1 MDPRTG
7 GPCQGI
13 RNSFESMKM
22 LGVNLE
28 VVCLDSDSDSTLW
41 QDPFKIHAI
50 GKGISPWYYNKALY
64 LWLINNLLRFDFVIT
79 HGLWQ
84 YQSYAVSK
92 ALRELKKKGFTS
104 LPRHYVMPHGMLD
117 PWFQTEPSRWLK
129 SIRNWTYWKLIEST
143 TIQNADG
150 VLFTS
155 EEEMTLARATFSPYK
170 PKKEINVGY
179 GIEAPPEFSM
189 SMMEAFYMRS
199 PQVENKKYW
208 LFLSRIHPKKGLDIL
223 IKAYTILAEKDEYK
237 NHLPDMVIAG
247 PGMETSFG
255 RKVKKKVH
263 NNQTLIS
270 KVHFVGMLTGAA
282 KWGAIYGCDAFVLP
296 SHQENFSIAVVEA
309 MACSNAVLISN
320 QVNIWR
326 EIQSGGGGIIAEDNI
341 NGVVQQLQQFLQLDP
356 ILRSK
361 MRFNAR
367 NTFENHFIVANAAKQ
382 LFNTIK
388 A

>member
-1 MDPRTG
+1 
-7 GPCQGI
+7 
-13 RNSFESMKM
+13 
-22 LGVNLE
+22 
-28 VVCLDSDSDSTLW
+28 
-41 QDPFKIHAI
+41 
-50 GKGISPWYYNKALY
+50 
-64 LWLINNLLRFDFVIT
+64 
-79 HGLWQ
+79 
-84 YQSYAVSK
+84 
-92 ALRELKKKGFTS
+92 
-104 LPRHYVMPHGMLD
+104 MPHGMLD